1 MNREKIV
8 EKWSKVKEN
17 VLDNAPRNY
26 REIDV
31 PQGTIIVLGYDER
44 KSVCSGSGDVAY
56 AIMGAYNGGEIKY
69 SVSLLDFLELCEIN
83 AKGIEI
89 CSKLDYGCETE
100 MDTAM
105 WWRVPTD
112 EEMEF
117 YNMVYAKNVI
127 CKDINKLISEI
138 ESGAMNDED
147 IIEYLEDLKCSI
159 IKM

>member
-8 EKWSKVKEN
+8 EKWSNVKVN

-31 PQGTIIVLGYDER
+31 PQGTIIVLGYDDR
-44 KSVCSGSGDVAY
+44 KSVCSNGDRAY
-56 AIMGAYNGGEIKY
+56 AIMGAYNGGEMKY
-69 SVSLLDFLELCEIN
+69 VVSLLDFLELCQIN
-83 AKGIEI
+83 AKGIDI
-89 CSKLDYGCETE
+89 GSKLDYGCETE

-117 YNMVYAKNVI
+117 YNMVYVKNVI

-138 ESGAMNDED
+138 EGGGMNDED

-159 IKM
+159 VKM

>member
-1 MNREKIV
+1 MNREKIT

-17 VLDNAPRNY
+17 VLDNAPKNY

-31 PQGTIIVLGYDER
+31 PQGTIIVLGYDDR
-44 KSVCSGSGDVAY
+44 KDGCKNGDIAY
-56 AIMGAYNGGEIKY
+56 AIMGVYSGGEMKY
-69 SVSLLDFLELCEIN
+69 VANLTDFLELHHLN
-83 AKGIEI
+83 QKGIDVA
-89 CSKLDYGCETE
+89 SKLEFGCETE
-100 MDTAM
+100 METAM

-138 ESGAMNDED
+138 EGGGMTDED
-147 IIEYLEDLKCSI
+147 IIEYLEDLKCFI

>member
-1 MNREKIV
+1 MNREKII

-44 KSVCSGSGDVAY
+44 KGDFSSGDKAY
-56 AIMGAYNGGEIKY
+56 AIMGAYNGGEMKY
-69 SVSLLDFLELCEIN
+69 VVSLLDFLELCHIN
-83 AKGIEI
+83 AKGIDI
-89 CSKLDYGCETE
+89 GSKLDFGCETE

-138 ESGAMNDED
+138 EGGGMNDED

-159 IKM
+159 VKM

>member
-1 MNREKIV
+1 MTKEEITAQ
-8 EKWSKVKEN
+8 WQKVKKN
-17 VLDNAPRNY
+17 VLNKSIRNY

-31 PQGTIIVLGYDER
+31 PRGTIVVLGYD
-44 KSVCSGSGDVAY
+44 KDDDKIGGDKAY
-56 AIMGAYNGGEIKY
+56 AIMGEYNGGEIKY
-69 SVSLLDFLELCEIN
+69 IVSLKDYLELYQVNPQGVEI
-83 AKGIEI
+83 
-89 CSKLDYGCETE
+89 SSMDYGCETE
-100 MDTAM
+100 METAM

-138 ESGAMNDED
+138 ESGAMEDED
-147 IIEYLEDLKCSI
+147 IIEYLEDLKSSI

>member
-1 MNREKIV
+1 MNREEITAQ
-8 EKWSKVKEN
+8 WSKVKEN

-31 PQGTIIVLGYDER
+31 PRGTIIVLGYDDR
-44 KSVCSGSGDVAY
+44 KSVCRDGSVAY
-56 AIMGAYNGGEIKY
+56 VIMGVYSGGEMKY
-69 SVSLLDFLELCEIN
+69 IVNLTDFLELRHIN
-83 AKGIEI
+83 IKGIDVD
-89 CSKLDYGCETE
+89 SKLDFGCETE
-100 MDTAM
+100 METAF

-138 ESGAMNDED
+138 ESGAMDDED
-147 IIEYLEDLKCSI
+147 IIEYLEDLKSSI
-159 IKM
+159 MKM

>member
-1 MNREKIV
+1 MNREKII

-44 KSVCSGSGDVAY
+44 KGAFSSGDKAY
-56 AIMGAYNGGEIKY
+56 AIMGAYNGGEMKY
-69 SVSLLDFLELCEIN
+69 VVSLSDFLELCQIN

-112 EEMEF
+112 EEMDF

-138 ESGAMNDED
+138 EGGGMNDED

-159 IKM
+159 TKM

>member
-1 MNREKIV
+1 MTKEEITAQWQKI
-8 EKWSKVKEN
+8 KKN
-17 VLDNAPRNY
+17 VLNKSIRNY

-31 PQGTIIVLGYDER
+31 PRGTIVVLGYD
-44 KSVCSGSGDVAY
+44 KDDDKIGGDKAY
-56 AIMGAYNGGEIKY
+56 AIMGEYNGGEIKY
-69 SVSLLDFLELCEIN
+69 IVSLKDYLELYQVNPQGVEI
-83 AKGIEI
+83 
-89 CSKLDYGCETE
+89 SSMDYGCKTE
-100 MDTAM
+100 METAM

-138 ESGAMNDED
+138 ESGAMEDED
-147 IIEYLEDLKCSI
+147 IIEYLEDLKSSI

>member
-1 MNREKIV
+1 MNREKII
-8 EKWSKVKEN
+8 EKWSNVKVN

-31 PQGTIIVLGYDER
+31 PQGTIIVLGYDDR
-44 KSVCSGSGDVAY
+44 KSVCRSGDVAY
-56 AIMGAYNGGEIKY
+56 VMMGAYNGGEMKY
-69 SVSLLDFLELCEIN
+69 TVSLLDFLELYQIN
-83 AKGIEI
+83 AKGIDI
-89 CSKLDYGCETE
+89 SSKLDYGCETDME
-100 MDTAM
+100 TAM

-127 CKDINKLISEI
+127 CKEINKLISEI
-138 ESGAMNDED
+138 EGGSMTDDD

-159 IKM
+159 VKM